1 MSERGRTLIEL
12 IVVAA
17 IVGLV
22 LGAVGQ
28 GLVAAAG
35 RYQGQA
41 VVSELAGEL
50 RAARFLALMRRE
62 RVAVTIDPKA
72 ARARVALSDRPEATL
87 REYDFAGRGVALE
100 GAEAPVL
107 VRFYPSGR
115 SATPLT
121 LRLRR
126 GDHERWTLTVSMTGR
141 VSVQ

>member
-12 IVVAA
+12 VLAVA

-22 LGAVGQ
+22 VGAFGQ

-41 VVSELAGEL
+41 VASELAAEL

-62 RVAVTIDPKA
+62 RVAVTIDPKE
-72 ARARVALSDRPEATL
+72 ARARVAPSDRPAATL
-87 REYDFAGRGVALE
+87 REYDFAGRGVAIE
-100 GAEAPVL
+100 GTATPIFVQ
-107 VRFYPSGR
+107 FYPSGR

-126 GDHERWTLTVSMTGR
+126 GDRERWTLTVSMTGR